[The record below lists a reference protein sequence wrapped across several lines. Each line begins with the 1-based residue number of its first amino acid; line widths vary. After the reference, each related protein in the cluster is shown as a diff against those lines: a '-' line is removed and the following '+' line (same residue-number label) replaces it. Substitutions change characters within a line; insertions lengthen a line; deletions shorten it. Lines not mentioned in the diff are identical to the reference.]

1 MKKYILALVVSAL
14 VLVLHLLGLEHALY
28 FYYPWY
34 DILLHFLGGAALA
47 LLILIFTK
55 SWKKTIIGM
64 LILAAGWEVFE
75 YFLHIAV
82 QAKENYILDTF
93 IDFIMDTL
101 GAVAALL
108 ISKK

>member
-1 MKKYILALVVSAL
+1 MKKYVLALVTSAL
-14 VLVLHLLGLEHALY
+14 ILYLHLLGLENALY

-47 LLILIFTK
+47 FLILIFTK
-55 SWKKTIIGM
+55 SWKKTLIGM

-75 YFLHIAV
+75 YVLNIAG
-82 QAKENYILDTF
+82 ENYIPDTI

-101 GAVAALL
+101 GAFAAIF